1 MDMVKTILVSGATG
15 TVGSEVVKQLCQLN
29 NNFNIRA
36 AIHSQNN
43 KIDDLKRIIDNHDR
57 IELVNFDYNEPSTV
71 QKAVDKVDKIFL
83 LTIPSPNSSDIVSNL
98 VKEAKKKGVKHI
110 VKLSVFNADAQPGY
124 AMGRLHKQEEKI
136 IEESQIPYTFLRPTT
151 FMQNFVNFFGHT
163 IKNQNTFYFR
173 GGDVQINFVDAR
185 DIGTVAAKILLF
197 DGDKDSYS
205 NKAFN
210 VTGQDILSYHQTA
223 EILSNEM
230 GRKIFYMDVSEED
243 ARNRMKQVGMS
254 DWLIDIIIDSLNY
267 IIRGEYGHQ
276 TSNVVEQ
283 VTGQKPRSFDQFV
296 KDYSRYF
303 R

>member
-36 AIHSQNN
+36 AIHSHNN
-43 KIDDLKRIIDNHDR
+43 KVDNLKRIIDNYDR
-57 IELVNFDYNEPSTV
+57 IELVDFDYNESSSV
-71 QKAVDKVDKIFL
+71 QKAFDKVDKIFL
-83 LTIPSPNSSDIVSNL
+83 LTIPSPNSSDVVSNL
-98 VKEAKKKGVKHI
+98 VKEAKKKNVKHI

-124 AMGRLHKQEEKI
+124 AMGWLHREEEKI

-163 IKNQNTFYFR
+163 IKNQNTFYFH

-185 DIGTVAAKILLF
+185 DIGTVAANILLF
-197 DGDKDSYS
+197 DEDNDVYS

-210 VTGQDILSYHQTA
+210 VTGQDILSYYQTA
-223 EILSNEM
+223 EILSKEI
-230 GRKIFYMDVSEED
+230 GRKISYVDVSEED
-243 ARNRMKQVGMS
+243 TRHGMKQAGMS

-276 TSNVVEQ
+276 TSNMVEQ
-283 VTGQKPRSFDQFV
+283 VTGRKARSFDQFV